1 MKNSFTSKVLT
12 GAMVFIAGAAQA
24 SIDVD
29 CFIAGRLRGDES
41 KSNPL
46 TSDLPK
52 LMQGYLSSLEPF
64 SLAVHT
70 TDRGLD
76 SIGNYVD
83 RLDALELTL
92 IDDST
97 STKYPMS
104 LIGARG
110 PSSKVENFYLGEP
123 LERIDILYNSE

>member
-52 LMQGYLSSLEPF
+52 I
-64 SLAVHT
+64 T
-70 TDRGLD
+70 
-76 SIGNYVD
+76 
-83 RLDALELTL
+83 
-92 IDDST
+92 
-97 STKYPMS
+97 
-104 LIGARG
+104 
-110 PSSKVENFYLGEP
+110 
-123 LERIDILYNSE
+123 